1 MSIRMKSLKL
11 SLLLL
16 LIGFAFVQCTKEE
29 SPETSN
35 PDAEGSLQVEI
46 TDAPIDD
53 AEVSGAF
60 VTVAAIKVDG
70 ENFAGFTGKQTID
83 LMAYQNGNVKGLGL
97 GKLKAGTYTKIALV
111 LDHAS
116 DASGN
121 SPGCYVATTDGKKH
135 DLSAGSNASSE
146 ITLTQGEIEIEENQ
160 TETVLIDFDLRK
172 TITSDDSGS
181 GSDYKFVT
189 TAELETGLRK
199 VEKEESGTVEGK
211 CDNTSLFS
219 EKVVVYAYKKGTYN
233 KNMEASGQGSS
244 QIQFKNAVSSA
255 QVQADG
261 SYSLNFLEEG
271 EYEIVFVG
279 YKDSN
284 NDGRFEIAGNL
295 SLDIT
300 GSFNLSSISVGA
312 QSTTTINVLAT
323 GILPL

>member
-1 MSIRMKSLKL
+1 MKSLKL

-16 LIGFAFVQCTKEE
+16 LVSFAFVQCTKDEN
-29 SPETSN
+29 PDTNN
-35 PDAEGSLQVEI
+35 PDAEGTLQVEI

-53 AEVSGAF
+53 ANVSGAF
-60 VTVAAIKVDG
+60 VTVAAVQIDG
-70 ENFAGFTGKQTID
+70 EDFAGFTGKQTID

-97 GKLKAGTYTKIALV
+97 GKLKAGTYSKISLV
-111 LDHAS
+111 LDHAT

-135 DLSAGSNASSE
+135 DLSAGSNANQE
-146 ITLTQGEIEIEENQ
+146 IALTQGDMTIEEDM
-160 TETVLIDFDLRK
+160 TSTVLIDFDLRK
-172 TITSDDSGS
+172 TITSDDGGS

-199 VEKEESGTVEGK
+199 VEKEMTGTVDGK
-211 CDNTSLFS
+211 CDNASSFS
-219 EKVVVYAYKKGTYN
+219 EKVVVYAYQKGTYD
-233 KNMEASGQGSS
+233 KDVEASGQGSS

-255 QVQADG
+255 EVQADG

-271 EYEIVFVG
+271 DYEIIFVG
-279 YKDSN
+279 YKDAD
-284 NDGRFEIAGNL
+284 NDGRFEVAGNL
-295 SLDIT
+295 TLDIT
-300 GSFNLSSISVGA
+300 GSLNLNSISVGA

>member
-16 LIGFAFVQCTKEE
+16 LVSFAFVQCTKDEN
-29 SPETSN
+29 PDTNN
-35 PDAEGSLQVEI
+35 PDAEGTLQVEI

-53 AEVSGAF
+53 ANVSGAF
-60 VTVAAIKVDG
+60 VTVAAVKIDG
-70 ENFAGFTGKQTID
+70 EDFAGFTGKQTID

-97 GKLKAGTYTKIALV
+97 GKLKAGTYSKISLV
-111 LDHAS
+111 LDHAT
-116 DASGN
+116 DASGS

-135 DLSAGSNASSE
+135 DLSAGSNANQE
-146 ITLTQGEIEIEENQ
+146 IALTQGDMTIEEDM
-160 TETVLIDFDLRK
+160 TSTVLIDFDLRK
-172 TITSDDSGS
+172 TITSDDGGS

-199 VEKEESGTVEGK
+199 VEKEMTGTVDGK
-211 CDNTSLFS
+211 CDNASSFS
-219 EKVVVYAYKKGTYN
+219 EKVVVYAYQKGTYD
-233 KNMEASGQGSS
+233 KDVEASGQGSS

-255 QVQADG
+255 EVQADG

-271 EYEIVFVG
+271 DYEIIFVG
-279 YKDSN
+279 YKDAD
-284 NDGRFEIAGNL
+284 NDGRFEVAGNL
-295 SLDIT
+295 TLDIT
-300 GSFNLSSISVGA
+300 GSLNLNSISVGA